1 MPFLIFIGPLLKDA
15 DGNPIKP
22 AISDPSNLHVIKDLH
37 QNMGRLMLTTTAFLP
52 VLPRPRSESCFS
64 SMVENT
70 NNLNDDA
77 DEDDGLV
84 EGKYIHFLVGC
95 VIQKR
100 CSGIV
105 PDPSLGPIKYHLQ
118 LLIESDFQR
127 LFSTIF
133 YNSLY
138 SIKNLKV
145 HWKKM

>member
-1 MPFLIFIGPLLKDA
+1 MPFLIFIGPHLKDA

-84 EGKYIHFLVGC
+84 EGKH
-95 VIQKR
+95 
-100 CSGIV
+100 S
-105 PDPSLGPIKYHLQ
+105 
-118 LLIESDFQR
+118 
-127 LFSTIF
+127 LFSIT
-133 YNSLY
+133 
-138 SIKNLKV
+138 
-145 HWKKM
+145 HPTR